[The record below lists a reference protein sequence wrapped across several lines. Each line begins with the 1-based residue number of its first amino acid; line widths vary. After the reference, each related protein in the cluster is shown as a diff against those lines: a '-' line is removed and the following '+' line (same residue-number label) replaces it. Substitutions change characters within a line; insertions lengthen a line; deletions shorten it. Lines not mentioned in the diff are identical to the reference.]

1 MVISSCS
8 TSKVVISHGIDM
20 SKYSYV
26 VFGEES
32 TGDRVLEDVVMRVKN
47 EIAMTKLIVVSE
59 QEGLAKVALGKFV
72 LYPNIYISTIKK
84 EEVLTT
90 SITITFYD
98 FYTNQSVA
106 VLKSSGFGLIES
118 QSQSTA
124 ISSIRKKLN
133 SVYGY

>member
-84 EEVLTT
+84 EVFVYHFISVVYVL
-90 SITITFYD
+90 
-98 FYTNQSVA
+98 N
-106 VLKSSGFGLIES
+106 G
-118 QSQSTA
+118 
-124 ISSIRKKLN
+124 RKVKT
-133 SVYGY
+133 